1 MFFDFLD
8 TFNVTDPRDSLVSC
22 FIYFPQYG
30 GDKMNDIKIA
40 KITSN
45 DSTELIYIPK
55 SIREALN
62 LRKGTYVVLK
72 VKGRKLIVEPLS
84 LKEGDNHG
92 G

>member
-1 MFFDFLD
+1 M
-8 TFNVTDPRDSLVSC
+8 
-22 FIYFPQYG
+22 
-30 GDKMNDIKIA
+30 KIV
-40 KITSN
+40 KVTSN

-55 SIREALN
+55 SIKEALN

>member
-1 MFFDFLD
+1 M
-8 TFNVTDPRDSLVSC
+8 
-22 FIYFPQYG
+22 
-30 GDKMNDIKIA
+30 MNDVKIV

-45 DSTELIYIPK
+45 DSTELIYLPK

-72 VKGRKLIVEPLS
+72 VKGRRLIVEPLS